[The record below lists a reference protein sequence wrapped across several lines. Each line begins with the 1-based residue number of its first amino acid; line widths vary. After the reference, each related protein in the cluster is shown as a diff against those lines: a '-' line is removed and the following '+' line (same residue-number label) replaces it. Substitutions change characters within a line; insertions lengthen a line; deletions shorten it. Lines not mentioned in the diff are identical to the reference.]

1 MMVDADLWV
10 LFSSGFLSATLL
22 PGNSEILL
30 LGFLTKGVEILPAW
44 VSVTLGNTL
53 GSVTSFVVGD
63 LLRRGYSLKFAAVHQ
78 RSGQWVQKYG
88 MFILLFSWVPVIGD
102 PLVLAAGFH
111 RLNFALSL
119 IFIFLG
125 KSIRYFVLVIPFL
138 G

>member
-1 MMVDADLWV
+1 MFDADFWV

-30 LGFLTKGVEILPAW
+30 LGFLMKGAEILPAW
-44 VSVTLGNTL
+44 ISVTSGNTL
-53 GSVTSFVVGD
+53 GAVTSFLVGA
-63 LLRRGYSLKFAAVHQ
+63 LLRRGYSLKFATVHQ

-88 MFILLFSWVPVIGD
+88 MFVLLFSWVPVIGD

-111 RLNFALSL
+111 RLNFMLSL
-119 IFIFLG
+119 LFVFVG

-138 G
+138 S